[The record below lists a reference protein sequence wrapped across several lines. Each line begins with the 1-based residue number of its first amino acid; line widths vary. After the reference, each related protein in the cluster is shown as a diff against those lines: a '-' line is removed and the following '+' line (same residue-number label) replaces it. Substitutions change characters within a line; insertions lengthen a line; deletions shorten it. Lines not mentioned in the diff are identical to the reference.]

1 MAAELDRLFAQ
12 EESLSR
18 VKRGVTAHRRHKKI
32 LALAKGH
39 SGVRTTHFRKANE
52 SVMKALSYA
61 YRDRRARKGEFHR
74 LWITR
79 INAAVREL
87 GMTYSQFMSA
97 LKANNIGMDRKILAD
112 MAVSDAAGFA
122 QLVKSLQ
129 APAAAT
135 A

>member
-1 MAAELDRLFAQ
+1 M
-12 EESLSR
+12 SR
-18 VKRGVTAHRRHKKI
+18 VKRGVAAHRRHKKI

-52 SVMKALSYA
+52 SVLKALSYA

-79 INAAVREL
+79 INAAVRAL
-87 GMTYSQFMSA
+87 GMTYAQFMAA
-97 LKANNIGMDRKILAD
+97 LKANNVVIDRKILAD
-112 MAVSDAAGFA
+112 MTVNDAPGFE

-129 APAAAT
+129 TAPAV
-135 A
+135 